1 MVKEIKKD
9 SPLTSLLNMYL
20 NKLGID
26 LDYLIKSTCTNVKT
40 IKETTKIPTFWAK
53 VFAYAN
59 ECKTI
64 KYNNKLSN
72 SDLLP
77 EPIWLNIR
85 IKFKSKPMFISNW
98 TKSGILYLRGH
109 PGIQKHCRAT

>member
-1 MVKEIKKD
+1 
-9 SPLTSLLNMYL
+9 MYL